1 MAICCSFW
9 ELSVGIHFRIYLPR
23 EPHISLDERTGAI
36 QTGLLIFISYILLLN
51 NFIPF
56 SLYIIVEFIRLLQS
70 KWIDWDNQ
78 MYYASSNVQAQART
92 AVLNEELGQIDYIFS
107 DKTGTLTQVVR
118 SNVALPSSI
127 YTGMILIFRIL

>member
-1 MAICCSFW
+1 MFTICAIMAICCHFW
-9 ELSVGIHFRIYLPR
+9 ELYVGNQFRIYLPR
-23 EPHISLDERTGAI
+23 ESFISSDEQTGAI
-36 QTGLLIFISYILLLN
+36 HTGLLVFISYILLLN

-92 AVLNEELGQIDYIFS
+92 AVLNEELGQIDYILS

-118 SNVALPSSI
+118 
-127 YTGMILIFRIL
+127 